1 MSGQKVTYARITTRE
16 FDRLKRSARI
26 TEGLENRVRSEL
38 NRQRAH
44 LEREFQTRINQLNQ
58 RHQQQQQMINNL
70 NSTMQDIE
78 RDFQRKFHQQAQ
90 QHRRDIENL
99 NSMIDREVEHIN
111 QRLDAQREEYQT
123 MIQEQGEILN
133 NRIDREV
140 EHINQRLDAQREE
153 YQTMIQEQGEILNNR
168 IDREVEHINQR
179 LDAQR
184 AEYQALIQEQGIIL
198 NNKIEAIQKSIEAKE
213 QNQKNQAIEWLKN
226 AQDALKLVDTYNHKK
241 FAPNEYDELMQRL
254 KLVETNIAN
263 GNYEISNLQNIWMDS
278 YKLRAK
284 LEQLENEWNLYF
296 ELATTSNA
304 KLLATCEATKIVD
317 IVFDTE
323 EGDTTLKADI
333 NYWTNGKLEN
343 FINEAKKIENKLNN
357 SEELEV
363 KDLKELIQTS
373 TTLKEQVIS
382 LVEEAKER
390 IISSQKRVE
399 IAQTILESLEERGF
413 EYIDDCYEG
422 DDQREAFRLKL
433 ANSLDEEVVTIIT
446 PQDSVTNKI
455 DIHFF
460 DKSVSETERRARLK
474 NMLEHLREDGVECDI
489 PQCVEGTENQARGDE
504 RVRDFQKAKIQRTR

>member
-111 QRLDAQREEYQT
+111 QRLDSQREEYQT

-140 EHINQRLDAQREE
+140 DF
-153 YQTMIQEQGEILNNR
+153 
-168 IDREVEHINQR
+168 INQR

-263 GNYEISNLQNIWMDS
+263 GNYEISNLQNIWMDP

-333 NYWTNGKLEN
+333 NYWTNGKLES